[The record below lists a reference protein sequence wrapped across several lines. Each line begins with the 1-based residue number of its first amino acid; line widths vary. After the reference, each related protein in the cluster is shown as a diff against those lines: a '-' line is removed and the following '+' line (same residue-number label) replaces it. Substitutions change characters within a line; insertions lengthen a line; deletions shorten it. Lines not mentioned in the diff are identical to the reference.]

1 MGRIFYD
8 AALDNKILRRYI
20 IGLMTVAYNRQMIAV
35 NRANVVAALK
45 N

>member
-8 AALDNKILRRYI
+8 AALDNKMLGFYI
-20 IGLMTVAYNRQMIAV
+20 IDLMTRAYNRQMIAV